1 MRTISRVAAACF
13 LLAAPSLAMAHT
25 RLRQAEPAVDG
36 TVKEPPTQVEI
47 TFTEAVEP
55 RFSSITVADPS
66 GARVDKQDV
75 HAVAGDAR
83 RLAVS
88 VNRIRPGTDKVAW
101 QAMVVDTHR
110 TEGAFTFT
118 VAP

>member
-1 MRTISRVAAACF
+1 MRTVSHAAAALL
-13 LLAAPSLAMAHT
+13 LLASPTMALAHAH
-25 RLRQAEPAVDG
+25 LRQAEPAVEG
-36 TVKEPPTQVEI
+36 TVRVPPTQVEI

-55 RFSSITVADPS
+55 RFSSITVADAS

-75 HAVAGDAR
+75 HAVGGDAR

-88 VNRIRPGTDKVAW
+88 VNRMQPGTYKVVW
-101 QAMVVDTHR
+101 QATAVDTHKS
-110 TEGAFTFT
+110 EGTFAFT